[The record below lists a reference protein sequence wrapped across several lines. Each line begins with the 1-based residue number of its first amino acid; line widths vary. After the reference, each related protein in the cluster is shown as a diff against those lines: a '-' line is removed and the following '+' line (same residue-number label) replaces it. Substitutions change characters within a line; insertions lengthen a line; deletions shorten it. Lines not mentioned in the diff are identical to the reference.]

1 MGDRML
7 LSLFLSGLGLWGA
20 VSPVNLAGAA
30 DGYAIH
36 VSGREQATATA
47 IVLDVYPL
55 DTEVRVDGVRL
66 GTSSELMGYPVTV
79 GPGTHVVSLTAPGFH
94 PAAVRVNTVRGWAS
108 RVYLEMVPD
117 RNR

>member
-1 MGDRML
+1 MSDRML
-7 LSLFLSGLGLWGA
+7 LGLFLSGLGLWG
-20 VSPVNLAGAA
+20 VISPVSLAGAA

-36 VSGREQATATA
+36 VGGREQAMATA
-47 IVLDVYPL
+47 IVLEVYPL

-79 GPGTHVVSLTAPGFH
+79 KPGMHVVSLTAPGFH

-108 RVYLEMVPD
+108 RVYLDLVPD